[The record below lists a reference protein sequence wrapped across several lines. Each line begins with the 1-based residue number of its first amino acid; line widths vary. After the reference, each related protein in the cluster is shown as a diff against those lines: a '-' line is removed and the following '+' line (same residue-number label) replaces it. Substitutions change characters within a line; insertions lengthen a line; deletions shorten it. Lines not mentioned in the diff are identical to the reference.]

1 MHVHGAMEGAAQAGA
16 HMMGSPGQMMIGPM
30 ASGML
35 ATTGYL
41 AGRGLLRGFLANPLV
56 LLAAGAAAGYLLH
69 KYEKEIVL
77 AVSKA
82 TGAGKDFILHQ
93 KENLE
98 DMLEEAKETE
108 EGQSKAD

>member
-1 MHVHGAMEGAAQAGA
+1 MHVHGAMEGAAQAGR
-16 HMMGSPGQMMIGPM
+16 MMGSQMMAPM
-30 ASGML
+30 AGGVI

-41 AGRGLLRGFLANPLV
+41 AGRGLLRGFFGNPLV
-56 LLAAGAAAGYLLH
+56 LLAAGAAAGYFFH

-82 TGAGKDFILHQ
+82 TGAGKDFVLHQ

-98 DMLEEAKETE
+98 DMLAEAQESE
-108 EGQSKAD
+108 EGQAKAE